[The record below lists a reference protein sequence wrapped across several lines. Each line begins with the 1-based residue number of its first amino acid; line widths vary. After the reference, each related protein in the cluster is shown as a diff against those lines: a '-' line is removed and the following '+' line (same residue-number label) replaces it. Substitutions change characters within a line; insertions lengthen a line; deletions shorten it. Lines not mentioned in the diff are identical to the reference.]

1 MMRVNLRMMI
11 IDKFDKSGGYKCESE
26 PIDTDSPADNL
37 NDNPPPRLLFQK
49 PNLML
54 SKNQFLHMKI
64 VCFILLILKF
74 ITTMKIINVVAFDE
88 SVLFNVDANV
98 PAYKANAETGA
109 MEQTED
115 TSFSM
120 SYSDLARQ
128 CYPLNLDIAE
138 LRSLRGQHLSGEDW
152 IKLLTGAT
160 ITVDFKF
167 VNENE
172 EVDGYTYENT
182 GYIKTIKSL
191 RLSDRVAARLDRAL
205 GF

>member
-1 MMRVNLRMMI
+1 
-11 IDKFDKSGGYKCESE
+11 
-26 PIDTDSPADNL
+26 
-37 NDNPPPRLLFQK
+37 
-49 PNLML
+49 
-54 SKNQFLHMKI
+54 
-64 VCFILLILKF
+64 
-74 ITTMKIINVVAFDE
+74 MKIINVVAFDE
-88 SVLFNVDANV
+88 SILFNVDANV

-128 CYPLNLDIAE
+128 CYPLNADIAE

-160 ITVDFKF
+160 VNVEFKF
-167 VNENE
+167 VKENE
-172 EVDGYTYENT
+172 EVDGYTYENS

-191 RLSDRVAARLDRAL
+191 RLDERVAARLDRAL

>member
-1 MMRVNLRMMI
+1 MMI
-11 IDKFDKSGGYKCESE
+11 IRGDFKKSGGYKCESE

-37 NDNPPPRLLFQK
+37 NDNPPPKAIVSKTK
-49 PNLML
+49 PNVI
-54 SKNQFLHMKI
+54 KEPIFAHENRVFYI
-64 VCFILLILKF
+64 INLKF
-74 ITTMKIINVVAFDE
+74 ITTVKIINVVAFDE
-88 SVLFNVDANV
+88 SILFNVDANV
-98 PAYKANAETGA
+98 PAYKADENGA
-109 MEQTED
+109 MVQTED

-128 CYPLNLDIAE
+128 CYPLNADIAE

-160 ITVDFKF
+160 ISVDFKF
-167 VNENE
+167 VNAND
-172 EVDGYTYENT
+172 EVDGYIYENT

-191 RLSDRVAARLDRAL
+191 RLDDRVAARLDRAL

>member
-1 MMRVNLRMMI
+1 
-11 IDKFDKSGGYKCESE
+11 
-26 PIDTDSPADNL
+26 
-37 NDNPPPRLLFQK
+37 
-49 PNLML
+49 
-54 SKNQFLHMKI
+54 
-64 VCFILLILKF
+64 
-74 ITTMKIINVVAFDE
+74 MKIISVVAFDE
-88 SVLFNVDANV
+88 SILLNVDSNV

-115 TSFSM
+115 TNFSM
-120 SYSDLARQ
+120 SYADLARQ
-128 CYPLNLDIAE
+128 VYPINADIAE

-167 VNENE
+167 VNEND
-172 EVDGYTYENT
+172 EVDGYRYENT

-191 RLSDRVAARLDRAL
+191 RLSDRVADRLDRAL